1 MSESKT
7 ADFHIR
13 TTHEEKEMIQ
23 AKAKQANMSMS
34 RFIVA
39 TAQEKKIFDLS
50 DLPKYIAQIGKV
62 GNNINQIAVVANSTG
77 TVKQEEI
84 QRLQS
89 YLQELTMSATQI
101 LKFIYG
107 QEETPA
113 VDIDGEYQKL
123 RRDMKEL
130 NTKLNLLIDY
140 VTKDK

>member
-1 MSESKT
+1 
-7 ADFHIR
+7 
-13 TTHEEKEMIQ
+13 MIQ

>member
-13 TTHEEKEMIQ
+13 TTPEEKEMIQ

-39 TAQEKKIFDLS
+39 TAQEKKIFDLR
-50 DLPKYIAQIGKV
+50 DLPKYIAQVGKV

-77 TVKQEEI
+77 TVKQDEI
-84 QRLQS
+84 HRLQS